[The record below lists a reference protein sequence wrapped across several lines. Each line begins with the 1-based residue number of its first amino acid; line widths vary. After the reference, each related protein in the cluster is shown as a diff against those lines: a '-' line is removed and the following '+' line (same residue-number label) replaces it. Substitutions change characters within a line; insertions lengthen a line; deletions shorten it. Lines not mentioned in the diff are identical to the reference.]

1 MTTNRCAI
9 SGKAEEDNKCGKE
22 DHELV
27 CYQWEDRRRTVSLS
41 ASVIGLSVGR
51 KTVSSCAISDWTIS
65 GEEDS
70 KLVCYQ

>member
-51 KTVSSCAISDWTIS
+51 KTVS
-65 GEEDS
+65 
-70 KLVCYQ
+70 